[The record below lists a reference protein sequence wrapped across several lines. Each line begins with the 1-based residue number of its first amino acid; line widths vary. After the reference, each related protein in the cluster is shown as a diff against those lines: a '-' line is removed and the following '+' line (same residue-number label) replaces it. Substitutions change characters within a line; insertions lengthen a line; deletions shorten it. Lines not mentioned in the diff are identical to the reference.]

1 MIKLANEKIR
11 KMKENIV
18 KVGQPAIDIENKEL
32 EKIKREM
39 VDEMAARQMVLTKQ
53 QMLCLPL
60 GVGLS
65 SLAFERQRTIF
76 LPTFDRGKTLD
87 YVNETDNIR
96 SMQKIEN
103 LMFGPL
109 IGHNSDS
116 IGVA

>member
-1 MIKLANEKIR
+1 
-11 KMKENIV
+11 
-18 KVGQPAIDIENKEL
+18 
-32 EKIKREM
+32 
-39 VDEMAARQMVLTKQ
+39 MVLTKQ

-60 GVGLS
+60 GVGLTS
-65 SLAFERQRTIF
+65 VAFEQQRTVF
-76 LPTFDRGKTLD
+76 LPQFDRGRTTD
-87 YVNETDNIR
+87 YVNETDNLR